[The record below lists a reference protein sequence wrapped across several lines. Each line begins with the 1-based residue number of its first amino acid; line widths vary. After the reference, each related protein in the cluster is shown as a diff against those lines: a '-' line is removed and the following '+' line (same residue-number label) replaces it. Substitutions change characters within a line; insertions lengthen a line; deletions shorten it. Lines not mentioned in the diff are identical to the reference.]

1 MHSLPSAAV
10 AILLALAPLSVTAQ
24 EASEQAT
31 GMADVDE
38 FAQAAAQG
46 NLAEVQMSALAL
58 QKTNDRRVE
67 EYAWTM
73 LDHHGRAMGDLAEVL
88 SEDAA
93 LLPSEPSAEQAA
105 TLEQMRGL
113 EGTEFDEA
121 YLAHQLEAHQAAIAV
136 YEQGEQVS
144 DERVATYARTTLPT
158 LRAHL
163 EIAQIWQGQPPEPL
177 SQE

>member
-1 MHSLPSAAV
+1 MRLFRPSAVVLMMA
-10 AILLALAPLSVTAQ
+10 LTPLAAAAQ

-31 GMADVDE
+31 VMADVDE

-67 EYAWTM
+67 EFAWTM
-73 LDHHGRAMGDLAEVL
+73 LDHHGRAMGDLAEAL
-88 SEDAA
+88 GEGAA

-105 TLEQMRGL
+105 TLEQMRAL
-113 EGTEFDEA
+113 EATEFDEA
-121 YLAHQLEAHQAAIAV
+121 YLAHQIESHEAAIVV
-136 YEQGEQVS
+136 YEQGEQVT

-163 EIAQIWQGQPPEPL
+163 EIAQVWQAQPPEPL
-177 SQE
+177 PQE

>member
-1 MHSLPSAAV
+1 MPNLPSAALAV
-10 AILLALAPLSVTAQ
+10 LLTMAPLAVTAQ
-24 EASEQAT
+24 ETSEQAT

-73 LDHHGRAMGDLAEVL
+73 LDHHGRAMGDLAESL
-88 SEDAA
+88 GEGAA
-93 LLPSEPSAEQAA
+93 LLPSEPSPEQAA
-105 TLEQMRGL
+105 TLEEMRAL

-121 YLAHQLEAHQAAIAV
+121 YLAHQLEAHRAAIAL

-163 EIAQIWQGQPPEPL
+163 ETAQIWQAQPPEPL
-177 SQE
+177 PQE